1 MEINPDIVF
10 YKDRAADLKSAL
22 RGESVSISADELGIS
37 VYNADACGKIV
48 PQRPIFQTI
57 IRKVDKFCKQHEL
70 SFQCACHALDNTPL
84 LFIF

>member
-10 YKDRAADLKSAL
+10 YKDRAADLTSAL
-22 RGESVSISADELGIS
+22 QGEQVVISADELGIS
-37 VYNADACGKIV
+37 IYNADDTGKIV

-57 IRKVDKFCKQHEL
+57 IRKVDKFCRQHEL
-70 SFQCACHALDNTPL
+70 SFQCACHALDQTPY